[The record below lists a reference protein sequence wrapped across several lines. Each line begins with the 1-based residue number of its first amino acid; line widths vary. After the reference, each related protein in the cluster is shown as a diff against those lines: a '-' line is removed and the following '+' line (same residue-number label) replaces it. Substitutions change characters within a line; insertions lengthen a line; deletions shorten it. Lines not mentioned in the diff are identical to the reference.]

1 MKYVSP
7 NFFRED
13 AEILTKLQ
21 FYQLSVVSSHLCQS
35 HYVQK
40 INTLLGS
47 YTCKVALMKMWKR
60 NFTVKINTVELII
73 SRTAHRAICFHCF
86 QISTTLSRPRQQTMF
101 GLHGP
106 VSLALTDLH
115 QLSWG
120 GQGLRDGVSAPQM
133 PNTLFCEVRTGGCC
147 ICLPVLVWDLQ
158 RDHTIATKAQWERD
172 FWSVMKEQLNPVHTS
187 SKWHR
192 DLCGFGR
199 CSTPTSL
206 CLCTSLSQE
215 RHS

>member
-1 MKYVSP
+1 MTSTHVSP
-7 NFFRED
+7 NFLRED

-21 FYQLSVVSSHLCQS
+21 FYKLSVVSSHLCQS

-73 SRTAHRAICFHCF
+73 SHIAHRAICFHCF
-86 QISTTLSRPRQQTMF
+86 QISTMLSRPRQQTMF

-106 VSLALTDLH
+106 ASLALTDLH

-120 GQGLRDGVSAPQM
+120 GQGLRDGVSAPPDAKHPFLWGKNRWVLHLPSCAGVRSANRPHNCNQGTVRERLLISDEGTTK
-133 PNTLFCEVRTGGCC
+133 PRVHILKVAQRPVWIWEV
-147 ICLPVLVWDLQ
+147 Q
-158 RDHTIATKAQWERD
+158 HTY
-172 FWSVMKEQLNPVHTS
+172 
-187 SKWHR
+187 
-192 DLCGFGR
+192 
-199 CSTPTSL
+199 
-206 CLCTSLSQE
+206 
-215 RHS
+215 